1 MSNNFCSY
9 VDEAHDLKLRMSNP
23 DSDSYEDDGGVE
35 DMLSA
40 PYFGSDVRP
49 LPPTFG
55 DPEVGEDGEEQK
67 QQYQSVAEA
76 AGTQ

>member
-1 MSNNFCSY
+1 MK
-9 VDEAHDLKLRMSNP
+9 LKMTVATN
-23 DSDSYEDDGGVE
+23 ETGGVE

-55 DPEVGEDGEEQK
+55 EPDVCDED
-67 QQYQSVAEA
+67 
-76 AGTQ
+76 